1 MKRFLFVLLVLSF
14 STMAVISKPQ
24 SKPEKQMHTVDFNGD
39 NFMFVDLR
47 TGEPPVGLYAP
58 GDTVLLK
65 FQFYATDTNYNF
77 YLDGVEI
84 NESYFNEKY
93 GYCFHFIMPDRDVQ
107 FTWTSY
113 NSMIKDIKEE

>member
-14 STMAVISKPQ
+14 PIMAIHSKPQ
-24 SKPEKQMHTVDFNGD
+24 PKPEEPMFRVDFNGD
-39 NFMFVDLR
+39 NFMFIDLR

-93 GYCFHFIMPDRDVQ
+93 GYCFHFIMPFRDVQ